1 MTDTVKV
8 CPECGRDLMGLDV
21 EGHSLTH
28 YPEYLDPAKSSK
40 EARKRQQLLL
50 KGGVTRE
57 EYQKMRM
64 EV

>member
-1 MTDTVKV
+1 MADNVKV
-8 CPECGRDLMGLDV
+8 CPECGRDLAGLDV

-28 YPEYLDPAKSSK
+28 FPEYLDPAKSSR
-40 EARKRQQLLL
+40 EARRRQQLLL

-57 EYQKMRM
+57 EYQKMKA